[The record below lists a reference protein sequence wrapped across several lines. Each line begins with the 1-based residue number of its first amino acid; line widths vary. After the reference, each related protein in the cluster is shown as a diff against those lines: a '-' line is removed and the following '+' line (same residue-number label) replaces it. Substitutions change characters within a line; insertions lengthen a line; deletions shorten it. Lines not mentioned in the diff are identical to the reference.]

1 MRGYGSKRSIG
12 MLLIL
17 LLVGALIGSLLG
29 DALGGLMP
37 FLKESKALGFPATTI
52 DLVVLTFTIGFTL
65 KLNVA
70 SILGFFLA
78 YLAYRRL

>member
-1 MRGYGSKRSIG
+1 MRGYNSKRSVGI
-12 MLLIL
+12 LLVL

-29 DALGGLMP
+29 DALGGIIP
-37 FLKESKALGFPATTI
+37 FLKDSKSLGFPATTF
-52 DLVVLTFTIGFTL
+52 DLVVLSFTIGFTM

-78 YLAYRRL
+78 YIAYRRI